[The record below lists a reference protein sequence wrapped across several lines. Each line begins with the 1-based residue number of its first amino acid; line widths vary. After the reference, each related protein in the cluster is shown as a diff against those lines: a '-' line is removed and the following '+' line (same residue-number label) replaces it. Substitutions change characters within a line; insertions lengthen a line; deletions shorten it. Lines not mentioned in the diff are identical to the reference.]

1 MTNKY
6 IVVTAIAHNR
16 VRFVI
21 PMDKLNEEDQLTE
34 ARTLVE
40 NDDVQEFS
48 QTPLTMDVVETVAMT
63 TDEVRKLFD
72 EEVGLA
78 DWSEEDIAEYI
89 ADWYNDDEYELIEKD

>member
-21 PMDKLNEEDQLTE
+21 PMDELNEEDQLTE

-48 QTPLTMDVVETVAMT
+48 QTSLTMDVVETVAMT

-89 ADWYNDDEYELIEKD
+89 ADWYNDDEFEVIES

>member
-21 PMDKLNEEDQLTE
+21 PMDEVSEEDQLTE

-48 QTPLTMDVVETVAMT
+48 QVPLTMDIVGTVAMT
-63 TDEVRKLFD
+63 TDQVRKLFD

>member
-6 IVVTAIAHNR
+6 IVVTAITHNR

-21 PMDKLNEEDQLTE
+21 PMDEVSEEDQLTE

-89 ADWYNDDEYELIEKD
+89 ADWYNDDEFEVIES

>member
-21 PMDKLNEEDQLTE
+21 PMDELNEEDQLTE

-63 TDEVRKLFD
+63 TDEVRTLFD
-72 EEVGLA
+72 QEVGLA

-89 ADWYNDDEYELIEKD
+89 ADWHNDDEGFEEI

>member
-6 IVVTAIAHNR
+6 IVVTAITHNR

-21 PMDKLNEEDQLTE
+21 PMDEVSEEDQLTE

-48 QTPLTMDVVETVAMT
+48 QTPLTMDIVGTVAMT
-63 TDEVRKLFD
+63 TDQVRKLFD

-89 ADWYNDDEYELIEKD
+89 ADWYNDDEFEVIES

>member
-6 IVVTAIAHNR
+6 IVVTAITHNR

-21 PMDKLNEEDQLTE
+21 PMDELNEEDQLTE

-72 EEVGLA
+72 EEVGLS
-78 DWSEEDIAEYI
+78 DWSEEDITEYI
-89 ADWYNDDEYELIEKD
+89 ADWYNDDEFEVIES

>member
-21 PMDKLNEEDQLTE
+21 PMDELNEEDQLTE

-63 TDEVRKLFD
+63 IDQVRELFD
-72 EEVGLA
+72 QEVGLA

-89 ADWYNDDEYELIEKD
+89 ADWYNDDEFEMIES

>member
-6 IVVTAIAHNR
+6 IVVTAITHNR

-21 PMDKLNEEDQLTE
+21 PMDEVSEEDQLTE

-48 QTPLTMDVVETVAMT
+48 QTPLTMDIVGTVAMT
-63 TDEVRKLFD
+63 TDQVRKLFD

>member
-21 PMDKLNEEDQLTE
+21 PMDEVSEEDQLTE

-63 TDEVRKLFD
+63 TDEVRTLFD
-72 EEVGLA
+72 QEVGLS

-89 ADWYNDDEYELIEKD
+89 ADWYNDDEFEVIES